1 MGGIFKK
8 VTKAFTGLLGG
19 ILGGAQKAPE
29 PPPEPVPVVTPP
41 TPVPLPDD
49 EAVAAAKRRSI
60 AKQMQR
66 SGRASTMLTQDP
78 VTGDTLG

>member
-1 MGGIFKK
+1 MGGILKK
-8 VTKAFTGLLGG
+8 VKKAVTGLVGG
-19 ILGGAQKAPE
+19 ILGGADVPKVPDA
-29 PPPEPVPVVTPP
+29 PVVTPP
-41 TPVPLPDD
+41 TPIPLPDD

>member
-1 MGGIFKK
+1 MGGIVKGIG
-8 VTKAFTGLLGG
+8 KAFKGLLGG
-19 ILGGAQKAPE
+19 ILGAKQEIPE
-29 PPPEPVPVVTPP
+29 PPPAPVVTPP
-41 TPVPLPDD
+41 TPVPLLDD

-66 SGRASTMLTQDP
+66 SGRASTMLTKDP